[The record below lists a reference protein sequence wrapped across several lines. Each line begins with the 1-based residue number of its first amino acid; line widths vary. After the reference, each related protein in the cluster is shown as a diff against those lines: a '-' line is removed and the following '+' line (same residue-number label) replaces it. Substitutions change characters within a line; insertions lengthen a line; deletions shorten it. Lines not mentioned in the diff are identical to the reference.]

1 MTTALR
7 IGCWSGAWGD
17 SLHATAD
24 LLRAADLDVIVGDYL
39 AEVTM
44 ALLARARAKDA
55 AGGHVPDVVTALAP
69 VMREIADRGLR
80 VVTNAGGLNP
90 TACREAL
97 QSAAAASGVTLP
109 IAVVEGDDLLARFDE
124 LRGRHLRGMTSRDEI
139 PATPLTLNAYLGARP
154 IAAALD
160 AGAQIVLTGRAAD
173 TALVLGPLMSAF
185 GWADDDYDL
194 LSAGSLAGHILECGA
209 QGVGGLFSDWEAVPG
224 WDNMAPPIAECGP
237 DGSIVIT
244 KAPGM
249 GGLVTPATVAEQI
262 VYEIG
267 DPGAYVLP
275 DVVCDW
281 RDVRLDGA
289 GPERVRVAGARGSAP
304 TTTYKVTSTYEAGHR
319 VLATAMYAGHSA
331 GAKARRAGH
340 AILARVDRLLAERG
354 EACLSETSV
363 EIIGT
368 EDTYGPAVRRD
379 DAREVV
385 LKLAAR
391 DPRADA
397 LQLLA
402 REFAP
407 AALSMAPGMSGL
419 TGGRPRVAP
428 AIGVASLLVAKHRVA
443 VRVVLDGS
451 ALPVAVACGHPGAGA
466 GTPALPSRTD
476 APPYGGQVVPLH
488 RVAYARSGDKGNAAN
503 IGVIARTPDLL
514 PLIREQVTPERVRAF
529 FAHYLGGQV

>member
-1 MTTALR
+1 
-7 IGCWSGAWGD
+7 
-17 SLHATAD
+17 
-24 LLRAADLDVIVGDYL
+24 
-39 AEVTM
+39 
-44 ALLARARAKDA
+44 
-55 AGGHVPDVVTALAP
+55 
-69 VMREIADRGLR
+69 
-80 VVTNAGGLNP
+80 
-90 TACREAL
+90 
-97 QSAAAASGVTLP
+97 
-109 IAVVEGDDLLARFDE
+109 
-124 LRGRHLRGMTSRDEI
+124 
-139 PATPLTLNAYLGARP
+139 
-154 IAAALD
+154 
-160 AGAQIVLTGRAAD
+160 
-173 TALVLGPLMSAF
+173 
-185 GWADDDYDL
+185 
-194 LSAGSLAGHILECGA
+194 
-209 QGVGGLFSDWEAVPG
+209 
-224 WDNMAPPIAECGP
+224 
-237 DGSIVIT
+237 
-244 KAPGM
+244 
-249 GGLVTPATVAEQI
+249 
-262 VYEIG
+262 
-267 DPGAYVLP
+267 
-275 DVVCDW
+275 
-281 RDVRLDGA
+281 
-289 GPERVRVAGARGSAP
+289 
-304 TTTYKVTSTYEAGHR
+304 
-319 VLATAMYAGHSA
+319 MYAGHSA

-488 RVAYARSGDKGNAAN
+488 RVADARSGDKGNAAN

-529 FAHYLGGQV
+529 FAHYLGGQVRGWELPGLAALNFLLEDVLGGAGGTTSLRFDPQGKSYAAMLLDLPVMVPAGTLLPDLPGPA